1 MIRPSLMN
9 LDRLN
14 DLGRVNFISLETTNI
29 HAEVDLERKTQAL
42 TQCGALRMPARKQKH
57 WKDDP
62 SPIAFLRAL

>member
-1 MIRPSLMN
+1 MPK
-9 LDRLN
+9 
-14 DLGRVNFISLETTNI
+14 RVNFISLETTNI

-57 WKDDP
+57 WKNDP